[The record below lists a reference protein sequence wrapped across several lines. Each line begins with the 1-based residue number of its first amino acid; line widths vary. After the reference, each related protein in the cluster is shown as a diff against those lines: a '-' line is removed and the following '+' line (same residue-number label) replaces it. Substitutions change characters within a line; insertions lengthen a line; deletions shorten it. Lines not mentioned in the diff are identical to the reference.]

1 MTMYTPGR
9 KGRARGK
16 TRRGRLL
23 AAFTATVALAVMPA
37 LAVVSPASAAPKGT
51 LAAVSGTTAGLTPG
65 QSVDLTLT
73 NYPAENVLVKY
84 CELVMVGFSMT
95 VGDCAASPVN
105 VTVPDTAGGRG
116 NATATAVAQ
125 KMIGAKDCAAAAMC
139 GFVTESAGVTKN
151 PDSDVKLTVAF
162 DTPELEILDRAP
174 TAADNSPVTVKG
186 TGFRPNTTMRLTQC
200 NNSLPAGGKC
210 RSTLGQGYAE
220 PTTDANGEFETEL
233 NVSASYVSGADTLN
247 CTDGSIVCGVQTS
260 SKVSGADR
268 TQQAMVDLDFGG
280 TLTASKVTG
289 ISTAGESI
297 TATGTGFQPNI
308 DLYLVNCDTA
318 VPAGGACDM
327 ARLEE
332 VHTDANGGFSQA
344 ITVGSFTGTDCLV
357 KACGLQTSKVGA
369 GADMSQ
375 TATLPLSFTAPPVH
389 TAALTASK
397 TSGLSAAGES
407 ITANGTGFQ
416 PNINLFLALCDTAV
430 PAGGACDMT
439 NFKQVTTNGSGAFS
453 QAIKVG
459 SFTGTD
465 CLVKACGL
473 QTSKVGA
480 GADASQTATLPLSF
494 VNTPPAPTATLSASK
509 TTGISMSGED
519 LQVNGSGFKPN
530 VSLFLALCN
539 TKVPA
544 GGACDM
550 ANFKQVKTDGSGAF
564 PKTSIKVVGSF
575 TGGNGSKVDCLSDPC
590 ALQTS
595 QVGAGSDATQTAT
608 LPLGFVKGSA
618 TGSKAALNAPKVVK
632 SGSTVKVKGSGFK
645 AGTKVQTALC
655 KTSAKVGKQCWTAKA
670 KTAKVK
676 KNGTFTAKIKVA
688 KKFQSKQGKV
698 NCGKSKCAIKTWN
711 KKKPKQASSQVT
723 HKVKFGNKTARTTTI
738 VSTSTALSP
747 TFAVRAARAGESL
760 SVSKTSGLSPAGETV
775 SVKGSGFNPK
785 VGLFIALCNT
795 DVPAGGA
802 CDMSNF
808 KQVQTDANGA
818 FPATSIKVVG
828 TFTGGDGSK
837 VDCSSDPCAL
847 QTSQVGSGAD
857 GQATVPLTFGGTS
870 SGGDSGG
877 DSGDDGASGGDS
889 GGNDSGDDGATSSGG
904 TSANGSSSSGGGAV
918 LPQTGA
924 GDELW
929 LATVGLLML
938 VGGLA
943 LTLRRSARAS

>member
-1 MTMYTPGR
+1 M
-9 KGRARGK
+9 
-16 TRRGRLL
+16 
-23 AAFTATVALAVMPA
+23 
-37 LAVVSPASAAPKGT
+37 
-51 LAAVSGTTAGLTPG
+51 
-65 QSVDLTLT
+65 
-73 NYPAENVLVKY
+73 
-84 CELVMVGFSMT
+84 
-95 VGDCAASPVN
+95 
-105 VTVPDTAGGRG
+105 
-116 NATATAVAQ
+116 
-125 KMIGAKDCAAAAMC
+125 
-139 GFVTESAGVTKN
+139 
-151 PDSDVKLTVAF
+151 
-162 DTPELEILDRAP
+162 
-174 TAADNSPVTVKG
+174 
-186 TGFRPNTTMRLTQC
+186 
-200 NNSLPAGGKC
+200 
-210 RSTLGQGYAE
+210 
-220 PTTDANGEFETEL
+220 
-233 NVSASYVSGADTLN
+233 
-247 CTDGSIVCGVQTS
+247 
-260 SKVSGADR
+260 
-268 TQQAMVDLDFGG
+268 
-280 TLTASKVTG
+280 
-289 ISTAGESI
+289 
-297 TATGTGFQPNI
+297 
-308 DLYLVNCDTA
+308 
-318 VPAGGACDM
+318 
-327 ARLEE
+327 
-332 VHTDANGGFSQA
+332 
-344 ITVGSFTGTDCLV
+344 
-357 KACGLQTSKVGA
+357 
-369 GADMSQ
+369 
-375 TATLPLSFTAPPVH
+375 H

-397 TSGLSAAGES
+397 TTGISSAGES

-416 PNINLFLALCDTAV
+416 PNTNLFLALCDTAV

-439 NFKQVTTNGSGAFS
+439 NFKQVTTDATGAFS

-494 VNTPPAPTATLSASK
+494 VAAPPAPTAKLTASK
-509 TTGISMSGED
+509 TTGISVSGEN

-564 PKTSIKVVGSF
+564 PKTSIKVLGSF
-575 TGGNGSKVDCLSDPC
+575 TGGNGSKVNCLSDPC

-608 LPLGFVKGSA
+608 LPLGFVKGSG
-618 TGSKAALNAPKVVK
+618 TGSKATLSAPKVVK
-632 SGSTVKVKGSGFK
+632 SGSTVKVKGGGFK

-723 HKVKFGNKTARTTTI
+723 HKVKFGNKTARTTTV
-738 VSTSTALSP
+738 VSTSATSTALSP

-760 SVSKTSGLSPAGETV
+760 SVSKTSGLSAAGETV
-775 SVKGSGFNPK
+775 TVKGSGFNPK

-808 KQVQTDANGA
+808 KQVQTDGNGA
-818 FPATSIKVVG
+818 FPATSVKVVG

-847 QTSQVGSGAD
+847 QTSQVGSGAE
-857 GQATVPLTFGGTS
+857 GQATVPVTFGGSS
-870 SGGDSGG
+870 SGGDSGDNG
-877 DSGDDGASGGDS
+877 GSGGDS
-889 GGNDSGDDGATSSGG
+889 GDNGGSAGSDDGATSGG

-929 LATVGLLML
+929 LAAVGLLML

-943 LTLRRSARAS
+943 LSLRRSARVS

>member
-1 MTMYTPGR
+1 MKLFTLGR
-9 KGRARGK
+9 KGRPPGK
-16 TRRGRLL
+16 TRRGYRL
-23 AAFTATVALAVMPA
+23 AAFTAVVAVAVLPA
-37 LAVVSPASAAPKGT
+37 VAAVSPASAAPKGT
-51 LAAVSGTTAGLTPG
+51 LASASGTTAGLTPG
-65 QSVDLTLT
+65 QNVNLTLT
-73 NYPAENVLVKY
+73 NYPAEDVLVKY
-84 CELVMVGFSMT
+84 CELVMAGFSMT
-95 VGDCAASPVN
+95 VGDCAASPVT

-125 KMIGAKDCAAAAMC
+125 KMIGAKDCAAATMC

-151 PDSDVKLTVAF
+151 SDSDVKLTVAF
-162 DTPELEILDRAP
+162 DTPKLEILDRAP
-174 TAADNSPVTVKG
+174 TAADNSGVRVRG
-186 TGFRPNTTMRLTQC
+186 SGFRPGHTMRLTQC
-200 NNSLPAGGKC
+200 NNSAAAGSNC
-210 RSTLGQGYAE
+210 RSTLNEGYAE
-220 PTTDANGEFETEL
+220 PLVDANGKFEIEL
-233 NVSASYVSGADTLN
+233 KVSASYVSSGSTLV

-260 SKVSGADR
+260 SKTSGADR
-268 TQQAMVDLDFGG
+268 TQQAAVDLDFGG
-280 TLTASKVTG
+280 SLTASKVSG
-289 ISTAGESI
+289 ISAAGESI
-297 TATGTGFQPNI
+297 TVTGTGFQPNI
-308 DLYLVNCDTA
+308 SLYLANCDTA

-327 ARLEE
+327 ANLKQ
-332 VHTDANGGFSQA
+332 VPTNASGGFTQVVKA
-344 ITVGSFTGTDCLV
+344 GSFAGTDCLV
-357 KACGLQTSKVGA
+357 KACGMQTSKIGA
-369 GADMSQ
+369 GAD
-375 TATLPLSFTAPPVH
+375 L
-389 TAALTASK
+389 
-397 TSGLSAAGES
+397 
-407 ITANGTGFQ
+407 
-416 PNINLFLALCDTAV
+416 
-430 PAGGACDMT
+430 
-439 NFKQVTTNGSGAFS
+439 
-453 QAIKVG
+453 
-459 SFTGTD
+459 
-465 CLVKACGL
+465 
-473 QTSKVGA
+473 
-480 GADASQTATLPLSF
+480 SQTATLPLSF
-494 VNTPPAPTATLSASK
+494 VAAPPAPTAKLTANK
-509 TTGISMSGED
+509 TTGISASGED

-530 VSLFLALCN
+530 VSLFVALCN

-575 TGGNGSKVDCLSDPC
+575 TGGNGSKVNCLSDPC

-785 VGLFIALCNT
+785 VGLFVALCNT

-870 SGGDSGG
+870 SGGDSGS
-877 DSGDDGASGGDS
+877 DSGSDGASGGDS

-929 LATVGLLML
+929 LATMGLLML